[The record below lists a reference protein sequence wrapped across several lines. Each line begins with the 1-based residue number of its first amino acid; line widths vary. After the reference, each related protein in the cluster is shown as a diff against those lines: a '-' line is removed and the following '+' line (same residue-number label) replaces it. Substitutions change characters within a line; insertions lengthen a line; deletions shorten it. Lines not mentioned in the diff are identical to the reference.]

1 MTDQGWDVA
10 RVAARGAK
18 AFWSW
23 LGRCRGGDSEDL
35 TEGCASLGRLKQMAG
50 WTSDEQT
57 GSGSLGG
64 FVFLFVKSNLLFLT
78 DYSWTFGFWNYP
90 DGRILQKK
98 KKTDKNTVDQIWK
111 SNLKSPPNQG
121 SFDIHVRIRDQQTS
135 KEKPCFFWQTLS
147 LNSVSHSATR
157 HSRPIEVWLSA
168 APLSFKENEEN
179 ETPCI

>member
-35 TEGCASLGRLKQMAG
+35 TEGCASLGRLKQMVG
-50 WTSDEQT
+50 WTSDEQI

-90 DGRILQKK
+90 DRRILQKE
-98 KKTDKNTVDQIWK
+98 KKTHTKTLSIKYENQISSHHQTKAALIYMSEYGTSRHQKK
-111 SNLKSPPNQG
+111 SLV
-121 SFDIHVRIRDQQTS
+121 SFD
-135 KEKPCFFWQTLS
+135 
-147 LNSVSHSATR
+147 R
-157 HSRPIEVWLSA
+157 HSH
-168 APLSFKENEEN
+168 
-179 ETPCI
+179 